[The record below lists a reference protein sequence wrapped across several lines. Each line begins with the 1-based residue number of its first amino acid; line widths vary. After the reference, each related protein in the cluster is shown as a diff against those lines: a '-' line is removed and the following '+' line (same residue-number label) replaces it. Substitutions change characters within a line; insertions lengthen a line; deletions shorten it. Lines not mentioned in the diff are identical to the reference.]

1 MRVLSMFDGI
11 SCGRVALDRVGI
23 MPEVYFA
30 SEIDEYAER
39 VSADNWPDLVRLGD
53 AKGVD
58 GWDLGRIDL
67 LLGGSPCTNWSITKK
82 EGREL
87 TASGTGWELFS
98 FYVKALQKFEPKYFL
113 YENVKSMSP
122 TIREEIT
129 RALGVEPILINSG
142 LVSAQNRERL
152 YWTNIQGIGQ
162 PKDKGIALGDIL
174 EHGRAWIEKA
184 YTLRASHGPHGG
196 PSSVLRS
203 IKTPGK
209 FSFNGVA
216 ESAETGDRQA
226 AAAYEVRSGYVTI
239 KGERYPLELPDGN
252 YRFRKL
258 TKVESCRLQTLPDNY
273 CKSVSDAQACK
284 AVGNGWTV
292 DIIAHILGHIPKGDC
307 YTMKALV
314 MTAQDAR
321 EFEKLGGLT
330 ITKPIKPAPRY
341 IEGARFVEDA
351 PGWIVVGENGL
362 HLYPE
367 DGVADRYTPPVR
379 AGDIVFLREPWAR
392 LKNPANGEPS
402 DRVILAA
409 DSTVAEGQTAYKWAS
424 PVSMPESAARRFA
437 VVSKVEPIYNENVA
451 VWSITLEAVTK
462 ATAEAGEAGALPY
475 SDAPSPEEGSD
486 YFTYAG
492 DMSPEDHE
500 HMIAAINQDRARLT
514 EVQDRLIR
522 IDNRRRELAYLN
534 FEGRDKV
541 DPNDRAALQEED
553 ATLDAEQAELARE
566 EADLRRSLEDAGAPS
581 PTVEDHAREKL
592 AAIRSRRAEIAAAD
606 PKDRVFEDLDGEE
619 ENLAAEERDLSAY
632 LGAIDAAEDDPPGE
646 EPPAGDG
653 EKDPPAAQEDE
664 EVGSFTLGKCNYCG
678 REWGVTLE
686 GAKGGGYPTQKT
698 ANAAAT
704 RVCDCPEAVE
714 NRKPEIGVAF
724 AVTTGACRYCGQ
736 LQEVGP
742 HPSQAAADETAT
754 EVCSCPSARTARRI
768 AEQIEDAQSRV
779 NRLFGEG
786 AEDLGFKPIAGDGA
800 IELLERVVEL
810 IARGPI
816 SSASLNIRG
825 QCKAKFSITSKGKI
839 KVSRSETRSCD
850 LEAGE

>member
-258 TKVESCRLQTLPDNY
+258 TKAESCRLQTLPDNY

-330 ITKPIKPAPRY
+330 ITKPIKPAPAAY
-341 IEGARFVEDA
+341 VEGAKMEEAA
-351 PGWIVVGENGL
+351 PGRWNLIREGVIYA
-362 HLYPE
+362 H
-367 DGVADRYTPPVR
+367 DGGATFTTPVN

-462 ATAEAGEAGALPY
+462 AAAEAGEAGALPY
-475 SDAPSPEEGSD
+475 SDAPSPEEGSN

-500 HMIAAINQDRARLT
+500 RMIAAINQDRARLA

-522 IDNRRRELAYLN
+522 IDNRRQELAYLN

-553 ATLDAEQAELARE
+553 TTLDAEQAELARE
-566 EADLRRSLEDAGAPS
+566 EADLRRALEDAGAPA
-581 PTVEDHAREKL
+581 PTTADHAREKL

-632 LGAIDAAEDDPPGE
+632 LEAIDAAEVDPPGE

-742 HPSQAAADETAT
+742 HPSPGGGGRD
-754 EVCSCPSARTARRI
+754 R
-768 AEQIEDAQSRV
+768 
-779 NRLFGEG
+779 
-786 AEDLGFKPIAGDGA
+786 DGG
-800 IELLERVVEL
+800 LLLPERSD
-810 IARGPI
+810 GPPY
-816 SSASLNIRG
+816 
-825 QCKAKFSITSKGKI
+825 C
-839 KVSRSETRSCD
+839 
-850 LEAGE
+850 

>member
-30 SEIDEYAER
+30 SEIDEYAEQ

-122 TIREEIT
+122 AIRAEIT

-152 YWTNIQGIGQ
+152 YWTNIPGVGQ
-162 PKDKGIALGDIL
+162 PEDRRITFGEIL
-174 EHGRAWIEKA
+174 ERGRTWREKA
-184 YTLRASHGPHGG
+184 YTLRASHGLKGG
-196 PSSVLRS
+196 PYSILRS
-203 IKTPGK
+203 IKTPGQ

-216 ESAETGDRQA
+216 EFAAEGDGT
-226 AAAYEVRSGYVTI
+226 AAYEVRNGYITI
-239 KGERYPLELPDGN
+239 KGERYPLKLPDGN

-258 TKVESCRLQTLPDNY
+258 TKTENCRLQTLPDNY

-284 AVGNGWTV
+284 TAGNGWTV
-292 DIIAHILGHIPKGDC
+292 DVIAHILGNIPKGDC
-307 YTMKALV
+307 YTMKAIV
-314 MTAQDAR
+314 MTTQDAR

-330 ITKPIKPAPRY
+330 ITKPIRPVPVTYCK
-341 IEGARFVEDA
+341 
-351 PGWIVVGENGL
+351 GL
-362 HLYPE
+362 HLMEREPGNWLLVGG
-367 DGVADRYTPPVR
+367 DNDVDRAEKFSNWYRAPVK
-379 AGDIVFLREPWAR
+379 AGDIVFLREPWHR
-392 LKNPANGEPS
+392 LIDPTTKEPS
-402 DRVILAA
+402 GRVILAA
-409 DSTVAEGQTAYKWAS
+409 DSTVAEGQTAYKWSS

-437 VVSKVEPIYNENVA
+437 VVSKVEPIYNANVA

-462 ATAEAGEAGALPY
+462 AAAEAGEAGALPY
-475 SDAPSPEEGSD
+475 SDAPSPEEGSS
-486 YFTYAG
+486 YYTYAG
-492 DMSPEDHE
+492 DMSPEDHQL
-500 HMIAAINQDRARLT
+500 MVDAINQDRARLA
-514 EVQDRLIR
+514 EVQDRIIQL
-522 IDNRRRELAYLN
+522 DSLRREL
-534 FEGRDKV
+534 DS
-541 DPNDRAALQEED
+541 RAAPSEEYVP
-553 ATLDAEQAELARE
+553 LGEEGLALIKE
-566 EADLRRSLEDAGAPS
+566 EADLRLALEDAGAPA
-581 PTVEDHAREKL
+581 PTTADHAREKL

-606 PKDRVFEDLDGEE
+606 QKDRVFEDLDGED
-619 ENLAAEERDLSAY
+619 ENLAAEERGLSAY
-632 LGAIDAAEDDPPGE
+632 LEGLAAAEDGPTGE

-653 EKDPPAAQEDE
+653 EQTTLDTQEDE
-664 EVGSFTLGKCNYCG
+664 EVGSFNFGKCNYCG

-686 GAKGGGYPTQKT
+686 GAKGGGYPTQRT

-714 NRKPEIGVAF
+714 NRKPEVGVAF
-724 AVTTGACRYCGQ
+724 AVTTGACKYCGQ

-754 EVCSCPSARTARRI
+754 EVCSCPSARTARRT
-768 AEQIEDAQSRV
+768 AEQIEDARDRV
-779 NRLFGEG
+779 NRLFGER

>member
-1 MRVLSMFDGI
+1 
-11 SCGRVALDRVGI
+11 
-23 MPEVYFA
+23 
-30 SEIDEYAER
+30 
-39 VSADNWPDLVRLGD
+39 
-53 AKGVD
+53 
-58 GWDLGRIDL
+58 
-67 LLGGSPCTNWSITKK
+67 
-82 EGREL
+82 
-87 TASGTGWELFS
+87 
-98 FYVKALQKFEPKYFL
+98 
-113 YENVKSMSP
+113 
-122 TIREEIT
+122 
-129 RALGVEPILINSG
+129 
-142 LVSAQNRERL
+142 
-152 YWTNIQGIGQ
+152 
-162 PKDKGIALGDIL
+162 
-174 EHGRAWIEKA
+174 
-184 YTLRASHGPHGG
+184 
-196 PSSVLRS
+196 
-203 IKTPGK
+203 
-209 FSFNGVA
+209 
-216 ESAETGDRQA
+216 
-226 AAAYEVRSGYVTI
+226 
-239 KGERYPLELPDGN
+239 
-252 YRFRKL
+252 
-258 TKVESCRLQTLPDNY
+258 
-273 CKSVSDAQACK
+273 
-284 AVGNGWTV
+284 
-292 DIIAHILGHIPKGDC
+292 
-307 YTMKALV
+307 MKALV

-330 ITKPIKPAPRY
+330 ITKPIKPAPAAY
-341 IEGARFVEDA
+341 VEGAKMEEAA
-351 PGWIVVGENGL
+351 PGRWNLIREGVIYA
-362 HLYPE
+362 H
-367 DGVADRYTPPVR
+367 DGGATFTTPVN

-462 ATAEAGEAGALPY
+462 AAAEAGETGALPY
-475 SDAPSPEEGSD
+475 SDAPNPEEGSD

-492 DMSPEDHE
+492 DMSPEDRE
-500 HMIAAINQDRARLT
+500 RMIAAINQDRARLA
-514 EVQDRLIR
+514 EVQDEIIRL
-522 IDNRRRELAYLN
+522 
-534 FEGRDKV
+534 
-541 DPNDRAALQEED
+541 
-553 ATLDAEQAELARE
+553 ATLPTNDDPSEFKQIDEELKRLEGE
-566 EADLRRSLEDAGAPS
+566 EADLRRALEDAGAPS

-632 LGAIDAAEDDPPGE
+632 LEAIDAAEDDPPGE

-686 GAKGGGYPTQKT
+686 GAKGGGYPTQRT

-724 AVTTGACRYCGQ
+724 AVTTGACKYCRQ

-754 EVCSCPSARTARRI
+754 EVCSCPSARTARRT

>member
-11 SCGRVALDRVGI
+11 SCGRVALDRIGI
-23 MPEVYFA
+23 IPEVYFA

-39 VSADNWPDLVRLGD
+39 VSADNWPDIVRLGD

-98 FYVKALQKFEPKYFL
+98 FYVKALQKFKPKYFL
-113 YENVKSMSP
+113 YENVKSMSLA
-122 TIREEIT
+122 IREEIT
-129 RALGVEPILINSG
+129 KTLGVEPILINSG

-162 PKDKGIALGDIL
+162 PEDKGITFGDIL
-174 EHGRAWIEKA
+174 EHGRTWREKA
-184 YTLRASHGPHGG
+184 YTLRASHGPRGG

-203 IKTPGK
+203 IKAPGK

-216 ESAETGDRQA
+216 ESAETGDGQEA
-226 AAAYEVRSGYVTI
+226 AVYEVRGGYITI

-258 TKVESCRLQTLPDNY
+258 TKAENCRLQTLPDNY

-284 AVGNGWTV
+284 AAGNGWTV
-292 DIIAHILGHIPKGDC
+292 DVIAHILGHIPKGDC
-307 YTMKALV
+307 YTMKAIV

-330 ITKPIKPAPRY
+330 ITKPIKPAPAAY
-341 IEGARFVEDA
+341 VEGAKMEEAA
-351 PGWIVVGENGL
+351 PGRWNLIREGVIYA
-362 HLYPE
+362 H
-367 DGVADRYTPPVR
+367 DGGATFTPPVN

-424 PVSMPESAARRFA
+424 PVSMPEDAARRFA
-437 VVSKVEPIYNENVA
+437 VVSKVEPIYNANVA

-462 ATAEAGEAGALPY
+462 AAAEAGEAGALPY
-475 SDAPSPEEGSD
+475 SDAPSPEEGSS
-486 YFTYAG
+486 YYTYAG
-492 DMSPEDHE
+492 DMSPEDHQR
-500 HMIAAINQDRARLT
+500 MVDAINQDRARLA
-514 EVQDRLIR
+514 EVQDRIIQL
-522 IDNRRRELAYLN
+522 DSLRREL
-534 FEGRDKV
+534 DS
-541 DPNDRAALQEED
+541 RAAPSEEYVP
-553 ATLDAEQAELARE
+553 LGEEGLALTKE
-566 EADLRRSLEDAGAPS
+566 EADLRLALEDAGAPAL
-581 PTVEDHAREKL
+581 TTADHAREKL
-592 AAIRSRRAEIAAAD
+592 TAIRSRRAEIIAERPEVWTPD
-606 PKDRVFEDLDGEE
+606 SITDEE
-619 ENLAAEERDLSAY
+619 KNLTAEERDLSAY
-632 LGAIDAAEDDPPGE
+632 LEGLAAAEDGPTGE
-646 EPPAGDG
+646 EPSTGGG
-653 EKDPPAAQEDE
+653 EQTTLGTQEDE
-664 EVGSFTLGKCNYCG
+664 EVGSFTFGKCNYCG

-686 GAKGGGYPTQKT
+686 GAKGGGYPTQRT

-714 NRKPEIGVAF
+714 NRKPEVGVAF

-754 EVCSCPSARTARRI
+754 EVCFCPSARTARRT
-768 AEQIEDAQSRV
+768 AEQIEDARDRV
-779 NRLFGEG
+779 NRLFGER

>member
-1 MRVLSMFDGI
+1 M
-11 SCGRVALDRVGI
+11 
-23 MPEVYFA
+23 
-30 SEIDEYAER
+30 
-39 VSADNWPDLVRLGD
+39 
-53 AKGVD
+53 K
-58 GWDLGRIDL
+58 
-67 LLGGSPCTNWSITKK
+67 SI
-82 EGREL
+82 
-87 TASGTGWELFS
+87 
-98 FYVKALQKFEPKYFL
+98 
-113 YENVKSMSP
+113 
-122 TIREEIT
+122 I
-129 RALGVEPILINSG
+129 
-142 LVSAQNRERL
+142 
-152 YWTNIQGIGQ
+152 
-162 PKDKGIALGDIL
+162 
-174 EHGRAWIEKA
+174 
-184 YTLRASHGPHGG
+184 
-196 PSSVLRS
+196 
-203 IKTPGK
+203 
-209 FSFNGVA
+209 
-216 ESAETGDRQA
+216 
-226 AAAYEVRSGYVTI
+226 
-239 KGERYPLELPDGN
+239 
-252 YRFRKL
+252 
-258 TKVESCRLQTLPDNY
+258 
-273 CKSVSDAQACK
+273 
-284 AVGNGWTV
+284 
-292 DIIAHILGHIPKGDC
+292 
-307 YTMKALV
+307 

-330 ITKPIKPAPRY
+330 ITKPIKPAPAAY
-341 IEGARFVEDA
+341 VEGAQMLESTEA
-351 PGWIVVGENGL
+351 PGRW
-362 HLYPE
+362 Y
-367 DGVADRYTPPVR
+367 VADTDGEPLLNSGNVFDPPVQP
-379 AGDIVFLREPWAR
+379 GDAVFLREPWHR
-392 LKNPANGEPS
+392 LKNPSDGEPS

-409 DSTVAEGQTAYKWAS
+409 DSTVAEGQTSYKWSS
-424 PVSMPESAARRFA
+424 PVSMPEEAARRFA

-462 ATAEAGEAGALPY
+462 GAAEAGEAGALPY
-475 SDAPSPEEGSD
+475 SDAPSPEEGSN
-486 YFTYAG
+486 YYTYAG
-492 DMSPEDHE
+492 DMSTEDHQ
-500 HMIAAINQDRARLT
+500 HMVDAINADRARLA

-522 IDNRRRELAYLN
+522 IDLRRRELAYLN

-541 DPNDRAALQEED
+541 DPNDRAALLEED
-553 ATLDAEQAELARE
+553 SALDDEQVELTRE
-566 EADLRRSLEDAGAPS
+566 EADLRQTLEDAGAPS

-592 AAIRSRRAEIAAAD
+592 AAIRSLHAEIMAERPD
-606 PKDRVFEDLDGEE
+606 VWPPNSKTDEE
-619 ENLAAEERDLSAY
+619 KNLAAEERDLAAY
-632 LGAIDAAEDDPPGE
+632 LEAIDAAADDPPGKE
-646 EPPAGDG
+646 QPATQ
-653 EKDPPAAQEDE
+653 DPPEDE

-724 AVTTGACRYCGQ
+724 AVTTGECKYCHQ

-768 AEQIEDAQSRV
+768 AEQIEDAQNRV

>member
-1 MRVLSMFDGI
+1 
-11 SCGRVALDRVGI
+11 
-23 MPEVYFA
+23 
-30 SEIDEYAER
+30 
-39 VSADNWPDLVRLGD
+39 
-53 AKGVD
+53 
-58 GWDLGRIDL
+58 
-67 LLGGSPCTNWSITKK
+67 
-82 EGREL
+82 
-87 TASGTGWELFS
+87 
-98 FYVKALQKFEPKYFL
+98 
-113 YENVKSMSP
+113 
-122 TIREEIT
+122 
-129 RALGVEPILINSG
+129 
-142 LVSAQNRERL
+142 
-152 YWTNIQGIGQ
+152 
-162 PKDKGIALGDIL
+162 
-174 EHGRAWIEKA
+174 
-184 YTLRASHGPHGG
+184 
-196 PSSVLRS
+196 
-203 IKTPGK
+203 
-209 FSFNGVA
+209 
-216 ESAETGDRQA
+216 
-226 AAAYEVRSGYVTI
+226 
-239 KGERYPLELPDGN
+239 
-252 YRFRKL
+252 
-258 TKVESCRLQTLPDNY
+258 
-273 CKSVSDAQACK
+273 
-284 AVGNGWTV
+284 
-292 DIIAHILGHIPKGDC
+292 
-307 YTMKALV
+307 MKALV

-330 ITKPIKPAPRY
+330 ITKPIKPAPAAY
-341 IEGARFVEDA
+341 VEGAKMEAAASGRWNLIQEGVIYA
-351 PGWIVVGENGL
+351 
-362 HLYPE
+362 H
-367 DGVADRYTPPVR
+367 DGGATFTPPVN

-462 ATAEAGEAGALPY
+462 AAAEAGETGALPY
-475 SDAPSPEEGSD
+475 SDAPNPEEGSD

-500 HMIAAINQDRARLT
+500 RMIAAINQDRARLA
-514 EVQDRLIR
+514 EVQDEIIRL
-522 IDNRRRELAYLN
+522 
-534 FEGRDKV
+534 
-541 DPNDRAALQEED
+541 
-553 ATLDAEQAELARE
+553 ATLPTNDDPSEFKQIDEELKRLEGE
-566 EADLRRSLEDAGAPS
+566 EADLRRALEDAGAPS

-606 PKDRVFEDLDGEE
+606 PKDRVFEDPDGEE
-619 ENLAAEERDLSAY
+619 ESLAAEERDLSAY
-632 LGAIDAAEDDPPGE
+632 LEAIDAAEDNPPGE

-664 EVGSFTLGKCNYCG
+664 EVGSFTIGKCNYCG

-686 GAKGGGYPTQKT
+686 GAKGGGYPTQRT

-724 AVTTGACRYCGQ
+724 AVTTGACKYCRQ

-754 EVCSCPSARTARRI
+754 EVCSCPSARTARRT
-768 AEQIEDAQSRV
+768 AEQIEDARDRV
-779 NRLFGEG
+779 NRLFGER